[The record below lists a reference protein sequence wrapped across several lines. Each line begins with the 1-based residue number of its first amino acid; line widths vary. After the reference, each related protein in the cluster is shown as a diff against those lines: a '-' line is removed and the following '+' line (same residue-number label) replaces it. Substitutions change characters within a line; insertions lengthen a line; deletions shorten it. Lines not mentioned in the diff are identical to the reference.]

1 MNAANPPLYDDT
13 FERPLVSGAVGHV
26 LAVLSGLLLW
36 ILRWVSFDILGTD
49 GSIAWSILLV
59 ILMGRV
65 VGGSASWTVLFVGL
79 VPIVWLRWIAHR
91 PDVSLASADI
101 LIRSIT
107 YLGIGGYATLQRER
121 WRMRMRVLR
130 AEERAAVEA
139 NSRWQM
145 ASEFAEIGTFD
156 WDIQADTSIWSPVM
170 QRLHGFAVGE
180 HDGKATTGFQRV
192 HPDDVAV
199 IQQAVAAAAASGETT
214 SLVYRVRLSDGR
226 ERWIEGIGRVQS
238 ENGRPRRVVGVCI
251 DVTERHEAKLASVRF
266 EALTTHAPVGIYQS
280 NVAGRCVYVNPAW
293 TRILGHTLND
303 LIDDKWIRWIHP
315 DDRDRIVALWTDIN
329 KDPRP
334 FETELRYLHVDGRT
348 ISAIAHNAPLTDE
361 HGRHLGFVGSV
372 TDITERKQ
380 VEESLQASEARFRA
394 LIDNAEPAV
403 FLKDEA
409 GCYQIVNATFERLT
423 NLSAE
428 QIIGRTDEEL
438 FPPEVA
444 ASFRATDRRVWETKQ
459 AAHVEESLPLA
470 DGIRHYLSVKYPITD
485 GRGRVVALGGFATD
499 ITVRKEMED
508 KLRRDRQLL
517 RDLIDVQE
525 QERQFICNELHDGT
539 IQYLVGALMHLQS
552 PAVQSDGRSG
562 LEKVESYLIRAA
574 SESRRLIAGV
584 RSSLLDDMGVVAAIE
599 DLVAQSREVGV
610 EVKVYRDDEFRDID
624 DKIAVTLFRV
634 VQEALSNVRKHA
646 GVNRVEV
653 ELRRGENEIILVVR
667 DEGRGFQPG
676 SEPPECFGL
685 RGMRER
691 VLLAGGKFSL
701 VSAPDKGTTV
711 RAEFPLM
718 PQPGS
723 AGR

>member
-1 MNAANPPLYDDT
+1 MNSANPPLYDDAL
-13 FERPLVSGAVGHV
+13 ERPLVFGATGHA

-36 ILRWVSFDILGTD
+36 GLRWVSLDILGTD
-49 GSIAWSILLV
+49 GSIAWSILFV
-59 ILMGRV
+59 VVMGRV

-79 VPIVWLRWIAHR
+79 VPVVWLRWIADR
-91 PDVSLASADI
+91 PDLSLASADI
-101 LIRSIT
+101 LIRSVT
-107 YLGIGGYATLQRER
+107 YLGIGGYVTLQRER
-121 WRMRMRVLR
+121 WRVRMRALR
-130 AEERAAVEA
+130 AEERAAVEV

-199 IQQAVAAAAASGETT
+199 IQRAVAAAATTGETT
-214 SLVYRVRLSDGR
+214 SLVYRVRLPDGR

-238 ENGRPRRVVGVCI
+238 ENGQPRRVVGVCI

-303 LIDDKWIRWIHP
+303 LTDDKWIRWIHP
-315 DDRDRIVALWTDIN
+315 DDRERIIALWTVIN
-329 KDPRP
+329 KAPRP

-403 FLKDEA
+403 FLKDEV
-409 GCYQIVNATFERLT
+409 GRYQIVNATFERLT
-423 NLSAE
+423 KLSSE
-428 QIIGRTDEEL
+428 QIIGRTDDEL

-444 ASFRATDRRVWETKQ
+444 ASFRATDRRVWESKQ
-459 AAHVEESLPLA
+459 AEHIEESLPLA
-470 DGIRHYLSVKYPITD
+470 DGVRYYLSVKYPITD

-499 ITVRKEMED
+499 ITARKEMED

-525 QERQFICNELHDGT
+525 QERQYICNELHDGT

-552 PAVQSDGRSG
+552 PTVQGGDRAG
-562 LEKVESYLIRAA
+562 LEKVESFLIRAA
-574 SESRRLIAGV
+574 SEARRLIAGV
-584 RSSLLDDMGVVAAIE
+584 RSSLLDDMGVAAAIE
-599 DLVAQSREVGV
+599 DLVAQSRDVGV
-610 EVKVYRDDEFRDID
+610 EVKVYRDDEFRDLD
-624 DKIAVTLFRV
+624 DKIAVTVFRV
-634 VQEALSNVRKHA
+634 VQEALSNVRKHG
-646 GVNRVEV
+646 GVNRAEV
-653 ELRRGENEIILVVR
+653 ELRRGEKEIILVVR

-676 SEPPECFGL
+676 SEPAECFGL

-701 VSAPDKGTTV
+701 VSAPEKGTTV
-711 RAEFPLM
+711 RAELPLM
-718 PQPGS
+718 PQSSS